1 MKVFF
6 LVVVIC
12 VAAAYGNVVEVKKGM
27 TSADVEHALN
37 PTVHALEEGKH
48 KLTYK
53 SPEGKDACLVCNPF
67 EGCGCS
73 DIVAIRCELKRL
85 KQKLLRL
92 KSIADPHHTEA

>member
-1 MKVFF
+1 MKLIIVFF
-6 LVVVIC
+6 LVALAV
-12 VAAAYGNVVEVKKGM
+12 AYGNVVVVKPGM
-27 TSADVEHALN
+27 TSADLEHHHN

-53 SPEGKDACLVCNPF
+53 GADGKDSCLVCTPF
-67 EGCGCS
+67 SGCGCS

-92 KSIADPHHTEA
+92 KSIADPHYHQ